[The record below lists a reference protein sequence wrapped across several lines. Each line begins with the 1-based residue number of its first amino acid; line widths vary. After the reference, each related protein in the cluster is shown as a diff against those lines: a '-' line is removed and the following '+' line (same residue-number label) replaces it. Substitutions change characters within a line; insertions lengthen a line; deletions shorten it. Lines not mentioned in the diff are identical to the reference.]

1 MLDDRSQHTYP
12 VGFDER
18 RESWFVTAPADQ
30 QIPLDRSTLAR
41 LIALYNEIHRGDPLS
56 LIERRVLYELGRER
70 SDLQETIRSLY
81 DFIDTEVETP
91 PEPAAA
97 RNGRIGTC
105 LRRWLMTGTTPMLRL
120 LERIRVP

>member
-1 MLDDRSQHTYP
+1 MLNERPQHTYP
-12 VGFDER
+12 IGFDER

-41 LIALYNEIHRGDPLS
+41 LIALYNEIHRGNPLS

-81 DFIDTEVETP
+81 DFIDGEADPTP
-91 PEPAAA
+91 PAPATLTGAGLRHWLRLGAA
-97 RNGRIGTC
+97 
-105 LRRWLMTGTTPMLRL
+105 PVLRL
-120 LERIRVP
+120 LERIRIP